1 MVNLLK
7 TSSYYCFSIAL
18 QSGVIF
24 QIIKAPAVTDW
35 PILVP
40 LCFKFESSGGAI
52 GQLSAGSVCLWH
64 RPSRDTTLVVD
75 VHADITN
82 HNSPAI
88 YGELFAIEFAAY
100 YFI

>member
-1 MVNLLK
+1 
-7 TSSYYCFSIAL
+7 
-18 QSGVIF
+18 
-24 QIIKAPAVTDW
+24 
-35 PILVP
+35 
-40 LCFKFESSGGAI
+40 
-52 GQLSAGSVCLWH
+52 
-64 RPSRDTTLVVD
+64 